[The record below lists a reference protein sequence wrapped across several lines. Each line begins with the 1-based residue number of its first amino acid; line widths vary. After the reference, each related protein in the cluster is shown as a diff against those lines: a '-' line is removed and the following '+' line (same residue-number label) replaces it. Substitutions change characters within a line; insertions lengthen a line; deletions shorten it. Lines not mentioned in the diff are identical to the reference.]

1 MGRFGGEHAVERT
14 PLVGGADI
22 GARKSEGRT
31 RRGGEASSS
40 AQHHDVLPRERRA
53 TSRLGSKGA
62 YGTREDV
69 EKGKYTDGRAMERD
83 GWGSRRLGT
92 GWSRTST
99 YGASCVALAGCAFG
113 LLRSWCFPVDA
124 LPRST
129 RDFFMN
135 QVRAKDED
143 ISAQLSA
150 SAVFEDFC
158 SAMRDEKACGD
169 LRRVREGLATLD
181 EDTYENLV
189 SKAKTIKTDGFEDST
204 GFLGAYD
211 SVVNSMVDEPR
222 GFVSLVPHWSTA
234 GLGFETAP
242 ESDSVQAKKL
252 GVFVA
257 DIFPLLRKYPHWD
270 MSDTNEIRYLTRHM
284 NERGSPASPASLS
297 KSETNGI
304 IGVRPSKNENRNIA
318 YSRFA
323 SNQGFH
329 GSKRTPHLGSR
340 FALHAAS
347 HGLPEKFDSRDEF
360 PKCARLIGT
369 TRDQGKCGSC
379 WAVAATEVMNDRLC
393 VATNG
398 AAAEELSPQFA
409 LSCYDSGDGC
419 SGGDVLDT
427 MEIALIKGLPHGGML
442 DSSSCL
448 PYEFEPC
455 NHPCME
461 PGIVP
466 QSCPSRCADGSPM
479 QLVYPRSAPY
489 TCPDDDIVCIAKE
502 IYKHGSVAVTFGP
515 VYEDFY
521 SYKHGV
527 YKVPDGADDPLGQ
540 HATKLIG
547 WGKTD
552 EGEHYWLMVNSWK
565 NWGHDGIG
573 KVRMGEMNVEKGIA
587 CIEM

>member
-1 MGRFGGEHAVERT
+1 MGRFGGAHAAERT
-14 PLVGGADI
+14 PLVGGADV
-22 GARKSEGRT
+22 GARESEGRT
-31 RRGGEASSS
+31 RRGDEASSS
-40 AQHHDVLPRERRA
+40 AQHHDAPRRGTA
-53 TSRLGSKGA
+53 RLGTKGA

-69 EKGKYTDGRAMERD
+69 EKGKYKDGRAMERD

-92 GWSRTST
+92 GWSRTSM

-113 LLRSWCFPVDA
+113 LLRSGFFPVDA

-143 ISAQLSA
+143 ITAQLSA

-158 SAMRDEKACGD
+158 SAMRDEKACSD
-169 LRRVREGLATLD
+169 VRRVREGLATLD
-181 EDTYENLV
+181 EDTYESLL

-204 GFLGAYD
+204 SFLGAYD

-222 GFVSLVPHWSTA
+222 GFISLVPHWSTA
-234 GLGFETAP
+234 GLGFETAQ

-257 DIFPLLRKYPHWD
+257 DIFPLLRKYPNWD

-284 NERGSPASPASLS
+284 NERGSTASTASLS
-297 KSETNGI
+297 KSETNGF
-304 IGVRPSKNENRNIA
+304 IGVRPSKNGNRNIA

-323 SNQGFH
+323 SKQRSRS
-329 GSKRTPHLGSR
+329 SKRASHLGSH

-347 HGLPEKFDSRDEF
+347 HGLPEEFDSRDEF

-393 VATNG
+393 IATNG

-427 MEIALIKGLPHGGML
+427 MEIALVKMASRMEIFRAR
-442 DSSSCL
+442 SCR
-448 PYEFEPC
+448 
-455 NHPCME
+455 
-461 PGIVP
+461 
-466 QSCPSRCADGSPM
+466 SPS
-479 QLVYPRSAPY
+479 
-489 TCPDDDIVCIAKE
+489 
-502 IYKHGSVAVTFGP
+502 
-515 VYEDFY
+515 
-521 SYKHGV
+521 
-527 YKVPDGADDPLGQ
+527 
-540 HATKLIG
+540 
-547 WGKTD
+547 
-552 EGEHYWLMVNSWK
+552 
-565 NWGHDGIG
+565 
-573 KVRMGEMNVEKGIA
+573 VRI
-587 CIEM
+587 CR